1 MSKLPAHGRIDCSA
15 CFKGQPVQFDRTRR
29 TQGHWR
35 ITANPIA
42 WGNPEAEVVVLGFS
56 KGPTQAGALDS
67 TPHDEIAF
75 KGGRAAVGR
84 ILHHVGLLPL
94 PDGANN
100 EVINQRV
107 SALIACRTGRFH
119 FGSLVKCTVEQYH
132 QEKGW
137 IGTGAGM
144 LDRFVASDLGRDV
157 ASCCTLKYLANLP
170 TKTRLVLMFGTGTQF
185 NYVEECFRLIQSA
198 RPGKWS
204 RVGKVAYTDGKVMF
218 VHVEHFKSQGALI
231 PQWLG
236 AKVGHPRAELGR
248 QAQEAV
254 KLALS

>member
-1 MSKLPAHGRIDCSA
+1 MIPLPAHGRIECSA
-15 CFKGQPVQFDRTRR
+15 CFNGQAVQFDKTRR

-35 ITANPIA
+35 ITANPLA
-42 WGNPEAEVVVLGFS
+42 WGNPKAEVVVLGFS
-56 KGPTQAGALDS
+56 KGPTQAGALDA
-67 TPHDEIAF
+67 TPHDLIAF
-75 KGGRAAVGR
+75 KGGRVAVGK

-94 PDGANN
+94 PDRADNA
-100 EVINQRV
+100 VINERV
-107 SALIACRTGRFH
+107 GALIADRTGRFH
-119 FGSLVKCTVEQYH
+119 FGSLVKCTVEQQD

-144 LDRFVASDLGRDV
+144 LDRFVASDFGRDV
-157 ASCCTLKYLANLP
+157 VSRCTQKYLSQLP
-170 TKTRLVLMFGTGTQF
+170 AKTRLVVMFGMGSRL

-236 AKVGHPRAELGR
+236 EKAGHPRAELGR
-248 QAQEAV
+248 HAQDAV
-254 KLALS
+254 RLALS

>member
-1 MSKLPAHGRIDCSA
+1 MSKLPAHGRIECSA
-15 CFKGQPVQFDRTRR
+15 CFNGQAVQFDKTRR

-35 ITANPIA
+35 ITANPLA

-56 KGPTQAGALDS
+56 KGPTQAGALDA
-67 TPHDEIAF
+67 THHDLIAF
-75 KGGRAAVGR
+75 KGGRVAVGK

-94 PDGANN
+94 PDRADNH
-100 EVINQRV
+100 VINQRV
-107 SALIACRTGRFH
+107 SALIADRTGRFH
-119 FGSLVKCTVEQYH
+119 FGSLVKCTVEQH
-132 QEKGW
+132 HPEKGW

-144 LDRFVASDLGRDV
+144 LDKFVASDLGKDV
-157 ASCCTLKYLANLP
+157 VSRCTQKYLSQLP
-170 TKTRLVLMFGTGTQF
+170 AKTRLVVMFGTGTKL
-185 NYVEECFRLIQSA
+185 NYVEECFRLIQA
-198 RPGKWS
+198 TRPGKWS
-204 RVGKVAYTDGKVMF
+204 RVRDVAYTDGKVMF

-236 AKVGHPRAELGR
+236 EHVGHPRAELGR